1 MLKLPMS
8 LKVQY
13 HEINVGVLSMSPDN
27 SRCVFEY
34 DRHWIANGFSISPL
48 ELPLKAGLQVAR
60 TNYFYGNFGI
70 FEDSMPDGYGSYLL
84 DRILKKYGTSLNEMN
99 PVERLSFVGSRGM
112 GALCYVPEMQ
122 LNTRKDAVM
131 LDNMQQDALDVLS
144 EKDFSKTEIL
154 YANSGNSGGCR
165 PKCIWNDDEGKWLIK
180 FRHTYDSEDVGKK
193 EYDILELA
201 KKCGINVTE
210 AKLFN
215 GKYLGTKRFDVLP
228 DGTRLHVA
236 TASGLLCESIFQPMM
251 DYRKLIK
258 FTHFLT
264 NDISQ
269 AREMFRRMIFNYEI
283 SNNDDHA
290 KNFSFI
296 FSDGK
301 WMCSPAYDMTKCPKV
316 NNGFHASLVNGKE
329 TPCIEDFIAVG
340 ADAGLTKAQAVDIIQ
355 NIRSTINDQ
364 KNIRIKP
371 LAAKYKIPVQ
381 KGRTT

>member
-122 LNTRKDAVM
+122 LNTRKDAVT

-144 EKDFSKTEIL
+144 EKDFS
-154 YANSGNSGGCR
+154 
-165 PKCIWNDDEGKWLIK
+165 
-180 FRHTYDSEDVGKK
+180 
-193 EYDILELA
+193 
-201 KKCGINVTE
+201 
-210 AKLFN
+210 
-215 GKYLGTKRFDVLP
+215 
-228 DGTRLHVA
+228 
-236 TASGLLCESIFQPMM
+236 
-251 DYRKLIK
+251 
-258 FTHFLT
+258 
-264 NDISQ
+264 
-269 AREMFRRMIFNYEI
+269 
-283 SNNDDHA
+283 
-290 KNFSFI
+290 
-296 FSDGK
+296 
-301 WMCSPAYDMTKCPKV
+301 
-316 NNGFHASLVNGKE
+316 
-329 TPCIEDFIAVG
+329 
-340 ADAGLTKAQAVDIIQ
+340 
-355 NIRSTINDQ
+355 
-364 KNIRIKP
+364 
-371 LAAKYKIPVQ
+371 
-381 KGRTT
+381 